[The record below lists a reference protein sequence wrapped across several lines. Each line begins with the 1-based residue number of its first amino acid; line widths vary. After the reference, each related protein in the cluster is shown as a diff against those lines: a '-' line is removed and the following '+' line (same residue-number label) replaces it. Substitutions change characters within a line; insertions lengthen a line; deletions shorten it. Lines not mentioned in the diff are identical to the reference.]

1 MIHVGRKDGGA
12 LWDHSYPS
20 PLIRYKERR
29 HMKKETDCGEGNHEK
44 QLKDEKQ

>member
-1 MIHVGRKDGGA
+1 MIHVGRKNGGA

-29 HMKKETDCGEGNHEK
+29 QMKKEIVGRGEHEK
-44 QLKDEKQ
+44 QIKHEKQ